1 MRRLRQSVISG
12 GGKIIDPREMTDGDG
27 EFGGDGQ
34 RIVGA
39 AGVGDDNLI
48 DDAGERGQAVIN
60 KTCLIADDEARGNA
74 GFESGCQ
81 RPRAA

>member
-1 MRRLRQSVISG
+1 MRRLRQSVIAG

-27 EFGGDGQ
+27 EFGSDGQ

-48 DDAGERGQAVIN
+48 DDAGE
-60 KTCLIADDEARGNA
+60 
-74 GFESGCQ
+74 
-81 RPRAA
+81 